1 MVILVFLALLLGIL
15 YGYNGLSFLDF
26 FVQNDGYILDILLV
40 AVGISIGIG
49 MNKGLLAKIK
59 EYNFKI
65 FIVPI
70 GVIIGTTLGGIICSF
85 ILKMD
90 MNVTTAIVSGYGWY
104 SLSGII
110 MTELTGS
117 ATLGSITF
125 LSNLMRE
132 IMTYLLVPFL
142 AKKLNYVTAIA
153 PGGATSIDTTLPMIS
168 KYTNDE
174 TVIFSVMSGFVCS
187 TLVPVFINLWYKL
200 L

>member
-40 AVGISIGIG
+40 AVGISIG

-153 PGGATSIDTTLPMIS
+153 PGGATSIDTT
-168 KYTNDE
+168 
-174 TVIFSVMSGFVCS
+174 
-187 TLVPVFINLWYKL
+187 
-200 L
+200 